1 MSFVIPSLRRSVLV
15 LALLAAGAVQAQSNG
30 GFETPNLP
38 FGSFSNAPSGASWIF
53 TSTATGTAGIS
64 DQSSSITTGAPEVP
78 GAQQVGFIKN
88 DGAIEQTVFL
98 APGSVLSFLAT
109 QRPGQTGL
117 QNLSIRING
126 VLQNF
131 IQGDPAGAVTTTTIT
146 PPRDYYETYAVRLAS
161 VTSSGN
167 YTVRIEGLGLSKF
180 DVFALLD
187 SVAVS
192 TPTSK
197 AYGFWDNGFTTETW
211 RSDLPTNTST
221 FAVGNCPYTLS
232 NYSIV
237 AGGGTPYGNGAA
249 APWGTPLAAT
259 CFNAASGPNAF
270 PAYPASNWYS
280 NAYVAGSPH
289 WIVALNNES
298 VVSAS
303 CASGPPNQSLPN
315 VPAGSPGST
324 MLVTTVTAAA
334 DPAIGNKKVANIIY
348 NSDTSRQSCIPY
360 LAFGASSAHGNVQP
374 IAIMDNAGSH
384 RPRLKFKGMV
394 TGTDGSSFGVVWLSI
409 WTSGWKDGIRRLM
422 QVDIGSQGL
431 PSGPGTR
438 MPFGSAYWN
447 WNIKDSYYYPGAP
460 VSQDNTQAM
469 NSRCFMSTPS
479 VSFTNTYIG
488 SGHSPS
494 SISNFDI
501 DLYTLVRCMAANN
514 GWFGTGMTQLPDPI
528 VISGM
533 EWSLE
538 TVQSVPA
545 FPAPSTAIGIW
556 DMRID

>member
-30 GFETPNLP
+30 GFETPNIA
-38 FGSFSNAPSGASWIF
+38 FGTRTALPSGASWIF
-53 TSTATGTAGIS
+53 STGASGTAGIS
-64 DQSSSITTGAPEVP
+64 DIASSITNGGPEVP
-78 GAQQVGFIKN
+78 GAQQVGYITN
-88 DGAIEQTVFL
+88 DGAIEQSVFL

-109 QRPGQTGL
+109 QAPAQTGNQRL
-117 QNLSIRING
+117 RVKING
-126 VLQNF
+126 VIQNF
-131 IQGDPAGAVTTTTIT
+131 TQGDPAGALVNSSVT
-146 PPRDYYETYAVRLAS
+146 PPKEYYETYAVRLAS
-161 VTSSGN
+161 VTTSGN
-167 YTVRIEGLGLSKF
+167 YTVRIEGAGSTN
-180 DVFALLD
+180 VTALLD

-197 AYGFWDNGFTTETW
+197 AYGFWDNGFNTETW

-232 NYSIV
+232 NFSIV
-237 AGGGTPYGNGAA
+237 AAGGTPNGNGAVP
-249 APWGTPLAAT
+249 PWSTPLAAT
-259 CFNAASGPNAF
+259 CYNATSGPNSF

-298 VVSAS
+298 VAS
-303 CASGPPNQSLPN
+303 LTCASGPPNQSLPN
-315 VPAGSPGST
+315 VPAGSPGAAL
-324 MLVTTVTAAA
+324 LVTTVTAAS

-348 NSDTSRQSCIPY
+348 NSDTSRQPCIPY
-360 LAFGASSAHGNVQP
+360 IAFGASSAHGNVQP

-384 RPRLKFKGMV
+384 RPRLKFKSMV
-394 TGTDGSSFGVVWLSI
+394 TATDGSSFGVVWLSI
-409 WTSGWKDGIRRLM
+409 WTSGWRDGIRRLM
-422 QVDIGSQGL
+422 QVDIGSQGV
-431 PSGPGTR
+431 PTSPGATPR

-447 WNIKDSYYYPGAP
+447 WNLKDSYYYPGAP
-460 VSQDNTQAM
+460 VSQDNTVDM
-469 NSRCFMSTPS
+469 NSRCLQTTPS
-479 VSFTNTYIG
+479 VSFTNTYVG

-494 SISNFDI
+494 SITSFDI
-501 DLYTLVRCMAANN
+501 DLYGLVRCMAANN
-514 GWFGTGMTQLPDPI
+514 AWFGTGMSQLPDPM

-538 TVQSVPA
+538 TVQSTTT
-545 FPAPSTAIGIW
+545 FPAPHTAIGIW